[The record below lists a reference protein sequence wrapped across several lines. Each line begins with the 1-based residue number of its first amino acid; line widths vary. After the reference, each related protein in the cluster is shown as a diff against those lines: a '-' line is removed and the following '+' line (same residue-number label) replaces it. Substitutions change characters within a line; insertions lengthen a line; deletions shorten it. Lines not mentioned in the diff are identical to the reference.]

1 MAGEAPFSSA
11 ARSADAARAARTSV
25 GLQERQL
32 DAAANGVTGLAVPQ
46 QPVAASEGR
55 AAVSAQQSE
64 AVASAVRQPAA
75 EPRSGF
81 AGDVEAL
88 AGLLPAPAPLEPRP
102 GGSIVDSVAA
112 ILAMALVASLLL
124 AMTALVARFL
134 RGSWNP

>member
-1 MAGEAPFSSA
+1 MSA
-11 ARSADAARAARTSV
+11 
-25 GLQERQL
+25 LQSQ
-32 DAAANGVTGLAVPQ
+32 AKP
-46 QPVAASEGR
+46 
-55 AAVSAQQSE
+55 
-64 AVASAVRQPAA
+64 SAVRRPAA

-124 AMTALVARFL
+124 GMLTLVTRFV